1 MKRKALIAS
10 ISGTILSK
18 KESNLFKTYK
28 PWGII
33 LFKRNIKNFDQTK
46 KLIKSIKYIFNDKNY
61 PILIDEEGG
70 TVCRLTSL
78 LDNKP
83 YSQNFFGKL
92 YKKNKKLGFSIY
104 DNYIYSLSS
113 VLKKLGININTVP
126 VLDILKKN
134 THKIIISR
142 TYSSN
147 IKIIKTLGKL
157 CIRSYKKNKIGT
169 VIKHI
174 PGHWS
179 ASSDSHKTLPIV
191 RKNQKN
197 LNKSDF
203 KCFKG
208 MKSHFAMTAHIL
220 FSHIDSK
227 NSVTHSSNLIKKII
241 RKQIG
246 FRGILISD
254 DISMKALKYDL
265 VENAKRSLSAGCNLT
280 LYCSGKYHESKRLL
294 KELPLIDSF
303 TIKKTSQ
310 FYKFLR

>member
-1 MKRKALIAS
+1 MKRKALITS
-10 ISGTILSK
+10 ISGTILSQ
-18 KESNLFKTYK
+18 KELNLFKNHK

-33 LFKRNIKNFDQTK
+33 LFKRNIVNFNQTK
-46 KLIKSIKYIFNDKNY
+46 KLIKSIQNIFNDKNY

-70 TVCRLTSL
+70 TVCRLTTI
-78 LDNKP
+78 LDNKA
-83 YSQNFFGKL
+83 YSQNFFAKL
-92 YKKNKKLGFSIY
+92 YKKNKNLGFSIY
-104 DNYIYSLSS
+104 ENYIYSLSS

-126 VLDILKKN
+126 VLDVLKKN
-134 THKIIISR
+134 THRIIKSR
-142 TYSSN
+142 TYSN
-147 IKIIKTLGKL
+147 DIKIIKILGKL
-157 CIRSYKKNKIGT
+157 CIKSYKKNKIGT

-174 PGHWS
+174 PGHGS

-191 RKNQKN
+191 RKNHKN
-197 LNKSDF
+197 LIKNDF

-220 FSHIDSK
+220 FSYIDSK
-227 NSVTHSSNLIKKII
+227 NAVTHSSNLIKKII

-254 DISMKALKYDL
+254 DISMKALKYGL
-265 VENAKRSLSAGCNLT
+265 IENAKRSLSAGCNLA

-294 KELPLIDSF
+294 NALPLIDNF
-303 TIKKTSQ
+303 TMKKTSQ

>member
-1 MKRKALIAS
+1 MKRKALITS
-10 ISGTILSK
+10 ISGTILSQ
-18 KESNLFKTYK
+18 KESNLFKTHK

-33 LFKRNIKNFDQTK
+33 LFKRNIVNFNQTK
-46 KLIKSIKYIFNDKNY
+46 KLIKSIQNIFNDKNY

-70 TVCRLTSL
+70 TVCRLTTIF
-78 LDNKP
+78 DNKA

-92 YKKNKKLGFSIY
+92 YKKNKNLGYSFY
-104 DNYIYSLSS
+104 ENYIYSLSS

-134 THKIIISR
+134 THRIIKSR
-142 TYSSN
+142 TYSDD
-147 IKIIKTLGKL
+147 IKIIKILGKL

-174 PGHWS
+174 PGHGS

-191 RKNQKN
+191 RKNHKN
-197 LNKSDF
+197 LIKNDF
-203 KCFKG
+203 KSFKG

-220 FSHIDSK
+220 FSYIDSK
-227 NSVTHSSNLIKKII
+227 NAVTHSSNLIRKII

-254 DISMKALKYDL
+254 DISMKALKYGL
-265 VENAKRSLSAGCNLT
+265 IENAKRSLSAGCNLA

-294 KELPLIDSF
+294 KELPLIDNF
-303 TIKKTSQ
+303 TMKKTSQ

>member
-1 MKRKALIAS
+1 MKRKALITS
-10 ISGTILSK
+10 ISGTILSQ
-18 KESNLFKTYK
+18 KESNLFKTHK

-33 LFKRNIKNFDQTK
+33 LFKRNIVNFNQTK
-46 KLIKSIKYIFNDKNY
+46 KLIKSIQNIFNDKNY

-70 TVCRLTSL
+70 TVCRLTTI
-78 LDNKP
+78 LDNKV
-83 YSQNFFGKL
+83 YSQNFFGNL
-92 YKKNKKLGFSIY
+92 YKKNKNLGFSIY
-104 DNYIYSLSS
+104 ENYIYSLSS

-126 VLDILKKN
+126 VLDVLKKN
-134 THKIIISR
+134 THRIIKSR
-142 TYSSN
+142 TYSN
-147 IKIIKTLGKL
+147 DIKIIKILGKL

-174 PGHWS
+174 PGHGS

-191 RKNQKN
+191 RKNHKN
-197 LNKSDF
+197 LIKNDF
-203 KCFKG
+203 KSFKG

-220 FSHIDSK
+220 FSYIDSK
-227 NSVTHSSNLIKKII
+227 NAVTHSSNLINKII

-254 DISMKALKYDL
+254 DISMKALKYGL
-265 VENAKRSLSAGCNLT
+265 IENAKRSLSAGCNLA

-294 KELPLIDSF
+294 KELPLIDNF
-303 TIKKTSQ
+303 TMKKTSQ